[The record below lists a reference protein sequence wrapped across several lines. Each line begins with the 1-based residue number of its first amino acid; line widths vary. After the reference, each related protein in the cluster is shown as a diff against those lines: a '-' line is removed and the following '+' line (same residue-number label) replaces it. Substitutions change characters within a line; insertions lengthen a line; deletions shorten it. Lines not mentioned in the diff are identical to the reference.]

1 MLPSFIYAV
10 FTVRDNGSSAA
21 QSSWTVTR
29 TSLGRRSEVTE
40 IVRGQ
45 SGLRVNSEGAHKVLK
60 DPLLRFSLCLTF

>member
-10 FTVRDNGSSAA
+10 VTDQDNGSSAA
-21 QSSWTVTR
+21 KSSWTVTP

-45 SGLRVNSEGAHKVLK
+45 TGLRVNIEGAHKVLK
-60 DPLLRFSLCLTF
+60 DPLLGISLCLTF